1 MHNMFIGDNGFA
13 YRLIV
18 EDAPKSKSMS
28 ESLGVMSDQT
38 KAYDRIHPEY
48 LCKVLKRFGFPDK
61 FIKCI
66 HDLFFSNSIS
76 VNVNESLTDSI
87 QQLRGLRQGDSISPI
102 LFNLAIEPFA
112 TIHP

>member
-48 LCKVLKRFGFPDK
+48 L
-61 FIKCI
+61 
-66 HDLFFSNSIS
+66 
-76 VNVNESLTDSI
+76 
-87 QQLRGLRQGDSISPI
+87 
-102 LFNLAIEPFA
+102 
-112 TIHP
+112 